1 MQSSGSFFVAAAASR
16 SEYRCRCAG
25 ACELTFELQHQ
36 SFCSL
41 FADAGDFGKESGLS
55 PIDSVFKLIDR
66 DARKECQRDLRTD
79 AGNLDER
86 TEHSA
91 FGECGKAVKKLCIL
105 ANDEVRVERE
115 LSADFR
121 EIAKC

>member
-1 MQSSGSFFVAAAASR
+1 MSAAATSARAPEVGTAAVAAPVPAS
-16 SEYRCRCAG
+16 
-25 ACELTFELQHQ
+25 LPFKLQHQ

-66 DARKECQRDLRTD
+66 DARKECQRDLWTD

-91 FGECGKAVKKLCIL
+91 FGECGKTVKKLCIL
-105 ANDEVRVERE
+105 AHDEVRVERE

>member
-1 MQSSGSFFVAAAASR
+1 MRAAATSAR
-16 SEYRCRCAG
+16 AP
-25 ACELTFELQHQ
+25 
-36 SFCSL
+36 
-41 FADAGDFGKESGLS
+41 ESGLS
-55 PIDSVFKLIDR
+55 PFDSGFQRFDR
-66 DARKECQRDLRTD
+66 DARKECQRNFWTD

-91 FGECGKAVKKLCIL
+91 FGECGKAVKKLSIFMH
-105 ANDEVRVERE
+105 DEVRVERE